1 MEVIDKIPPRRAAA
15 LRKQLAAANER
26 LVALEREQRELRKTV
41 TDLVAQLDEERRERA
56 TPHSASDVGRL

>member
-1 MEVIDKIPPRRAAA
+1 VSDALQISPKRAAA

-41 TDLVAQLDEERRERA
+41 AAIVARLKRTTEPER
-56 TPHSASDVGRL
+56 TT